1 MNAGIRTRFAPSPTG
16 RLHIG
21 SVRTALF
28 NWLFARHSGGSFI
41 LRIEDTDTARSTLE
55 SEKGII
61 EDLGWLGLDHD
72 EGPDIGGKKGPYRQ
86 SERLGIYTDSA
97 RFLIEKGAAYN
108 CYCSK
113 ERLETLRASQIKAGM
128 PPRYDGRCRDISPNG
143 APKDALP
150 SIRFR
155 VPDKTVYFSDIV
167 HGDMRFDKSAFGD
180 FVIIGS
186 DGIASYNFAAAVDD
200 ALMAITHIIRG
211 DDHISNTPR
220 QILVFEALGH
230 KPPAFAH
237 IPLVLTPE
245 RTPLGKR
252 DLSASLDSLRE
263 EGFLPE
269 AVINSSA
276 RLGWSFG
283 DEFLTL
289 NEMARIF
296 SIKRLSAAPSVFDRD
311 RLKSF
316 NRAAIERLGAQD
328 LIRLTGID
336 PDAPRVKE
344 IISAVKPNAVTLGDI
359 KTLSAPFISG
369 AEYSAEA
376 LAILSEPYSR
386 TVIDAFVAE
395 FKKTDII
402 DETACGRITGE
413 VKKITNEK
421 GKRLFMPL
429 RCALTGMTEGI
440 ELARAVE
447 LLGKEE
453 ILSRLEKAKT

>member
-1 MNAGIRTRFAPSPTG
+1 MSANVRTRFAPSPTG

-41 LRIEDTDTARSTLE
+41 LRIEDTDTARSTPE

-61 EDLGWLGLDHD
+61 EDLSWLGLDHD
-72 EGPDIGGKKGPYRQ
+72 EGPYIGNAKGPYRQ
-86 SERLGIYTDSA
+86 SERLGIYTECA
-97 RFLIEKGAAYN
+97 RGLVEKGVAYN

-113 ERLETLRASQIKAGM
+113 ERLETLRASQIKAGA
-128 PPRYDGRCRDISPNG
+128 PPRYDGRCDEIN
-143 APKDALP
+143 PKDAPKNITP

-155 VPDKTVYFSDIV
+155 VPDKTVCFNDIV
-167 HGDMRFDKSAFGD
+167 HGEMRFDKTAFGD

-186 DGIASYNFAAAVDD
+186 DGIASYNFAVAMDD
-200 ALMAITHIIRG
+200 ALMEITHIIRG
-211 DDHISNTPR
+211 DDHMSNTPR
-220 QILVFEALGH
+220 QILIFEALGS

-245 RTPLGKR
+245 RLPMSKR

-269 AVINSSA
+269 AVINSGA

-283 DEFLTL
+283 EEFLTL
-289 NEMARIF
+289 DEMAKIF

-316 NRAAIERLGAQD
+316 NKTAIERLSAENIIQ
-328 LIRLTGID
+328 LTGISAN
-336 PDAPRVKE
+336 APRIKD
-344 IISAVKPNAVTLGDI
+344 IINAVKPNAVTLGDI
-359 KTLSAPFISG
+359 KTLGAPFISDV
-369 AEYSAEA
+369 EYSAEA
-376 LAILSEPYSR
+376 SAILSEPYAKI
-386 TVIDAFVAE
+386 VIDAFMAE
-395 FKKTDII
+395 FKKTGII
-402 DETACGRITGE
+402 DETTCSRTIKE

-440 ELARAVE
+440 ELAKAIE
-447 LLGKEE
+447 LLGKEK
-453 ILSRLEKAKT
+453 ILSRLEKARK